1 MNDTFM
7 KEKPVLP
14 LILSMSLPMVLSMLV
29 NSLYNIVDSFFVAQ
43 ISEEAMTA
51 LSLVY
56 PVQNFINAAGIGFGV
71 GINAVIA
78 FYLGAGDHEKTDQAA
93 TQGLVFAIIHG
104 VVMTV
109 CCIAIMPVFLRIF
122 TSSEAVIELGVRYSI
137 VAFAFTLIVTVS
149 MAFEK
154 LFQAV
159 GNMKTTMISLMCG
172 CITNIVLDPV
182 LIFGYGPFPE
192 MGIEGAALATGI
204 GQALT
209 LAIYLVV
216 YLLRPIRVH
225 IRRQYI
231 LPSKKMV
238 IKLYSI
244 GIPATLNLA
253 LPSLLISALNAIL
266 AAYSE
271 VYILVLGIYYKLQTF
286 IYLPANGIVQGMRP
300 LIGYNYGAG
309 EHKRVS
315 QIYQIVLCMSGIIM
329 VLGTA
334 ICLLIPGQLIG
345 LFTHTEATIQ
355 AGETALRIIGAGFIV
370 SAVSVTSSGALEG
383 LGKGTPSLLISLCR
397 YVVVII
403 PAAFL
408 LSRFLG
414 AVGVW
419 NAFWITEVITAII
432 SIYVYRKVIAKPA
445 EPVNGQDERRIRAA
459 VDSPARFC
467 KQAIKGRQQGV
478 LPPRTIIR
486 EGEFP

>member
-1 MNDTFM
+1 MAM
-7 KEKPVLP
+7 
-14 LILSMSLPMVLSMLV
+14 PMVLSMLV
-29 NSLYNIVDSFFVAQ
+29 NSLYNIIDSFFVAQ

-56 PVQNFINAAGIGFGV
+56 PVQNFINAVGIGFGV

-78 FYLGAGDHEKTDQAA
+78 FYLGAGDNKKADQAA
-93 TQGLVFAIIHG
+93 TQGLVLAMIHG
-104 VVMTV
+104 VVLTV
-109 CCIAIMPVFLRIF
+109 CGITMMPAFLGMF
-122 TSSEAVIELGVRYSI
+122 TSSKTVIELGVHYSVI
-137 VAFAFTLIVTVS
+137 AFSFTLIIVVGVT
-149 MAFEK
+149 FEK
-154 LFQAV
+154 IFQAV

-172 CITNIVLDPV
+172 CIINIVLDPV

-204 GQALT
+204 GQTLT

-216 YLLRPIRVH
+216 YFVRPIRVH
-225 IRRQYI
+225 ICRQYI
-231 LPSKKMV
+231 LLSKKMV

-271 VYILVLGIYYKLQTF
+271 VYILVLGSYYKLQTF

-309 EHKRVS
+309 ENKRVS
-315 QIYQIVLCMSGIIM
+315 QIYKIVLCMSGIIM
-329 VLGTA
+329 VLGTV
-334 ICLLIPGQLIG
+334 ICLLIPSQLMG

-355 AGETALRIIGAGFIV
+355 TGKTALRIIGAGFIV

-383 LGKGTPSLLISLCR
+383 LGKGIPSLLISLCR

-403 PAAFL
+403 PTAFL
-408 LSRFLG
+408 LSRFFG

-419 NAFWITEVITAII
+419 NAFWITEVISAVISLII
-432 SIYVYRKVIAKPA
+432 YRKSIAKP
-445 EPVNGQDERRIRAA
+445 VTT
-459 VDSPARFC
+459 AR
-467 KQAIKGRQQGV
+467 
-478 LPPRTIIR
+478 
-486 EGEFP
+486 

>member
-1 MNDTFM
+1 MNETFM

-14 LILSMSLPMVLSMLV
+14 LMLSMALPMVLSMMV
-29 NSLYNIVDSFFVAQ
+29 NSLYNIIDSFFVSQ

-56 PVQNFINAAGIGFGV
+56 PVQNVINAVGIGFGI

-78 FYLGAGDHEKTDQAA
+78 FYLGAGDNREADRAA
-93 TQGLVFAIIHG
+93 TQGLVLAVIHG

-109 CCIAIMPVFLRIF
+109 CCIAMMPAFLGMF
-122 TSSEAVIELGVRYSI
+122 TSSETVIELGVRYSV
-137 VAFAFTLIVTVS
+137 VAFAFTLVIIVGVT
-149 MAFEK
+149 FEK
-154 LFQAV
+154 IFQAV

-172 CITNIVLDPV
+172 CITNIVFDPI
-182 LIFGYGPFPE
+182 LIFGYGPFPA

-216 YLLRPIRVH
+216 YFVRPIRVH
-225 IRRQYI
+225 IRRQHI
-231 LPSKKMV
+231 LPGKGMV
-238 IKLYSI
+238 WKLYSI

-286 IYLPANGIVQGMRP
+286 IYLPANGVVQGMRP

-309 EHKRVS
+309 ENKRVS
-315 QIYQIVLCMSGIIM
+315 QIYKIVLCMSGIIM
-329 VLGTA
+329 VLGTV
-334 ICLLIPGQLIG
+334 ICLLIPGQLMG

-397 YVVVII
+397 YVVLII
-403 PAAFL
+403 PVALL
-408 LSRFLG
+408 LSRLFG

-419 NAFWITEVITAII
+419 NAFWITEAITAIL
-432 SIYVYRKVIAKPA
+432 SLFIYLKAIA
-445 EPVNGQDERRIRAA
+445 
-459 VDSPARFC
+459 
-467 KQAIKGRQQGV
+467 
-478 LPPRTIIR
+478 
-486 EGEFP
+486 